1 MAEVKK
7 GIKGAVTTLAF
18 GVKAMGDNLFATQ
31 MIILKGGIMQD
42 NKTGE
47 PTLMGHAIGQA
58 QELLGGYA
66 VAALEDGPDAYFET
80 ARVL

>member
-1 MAEVKK
+1 MVKT
-7 GIKGAVTTLAF
+7 GMKGAVMTVAF
-18 GVKAMGDNLFATQ
+18 GVKAMDGNLFSTE
-31 MIILKGGIMQD
+31 MLLLKGGIV
-42 NKTGE
+42 KESKVGE

-66 VAALEDGPDAYFET
+66 VSELETGPEGYFEA